1 MLSSRSAAAAA
12 FLLLLSGVAGAQT
25 PGPSPYDMTYA
36 VNVPDAAG
44 APLRRDMALES
55 AIVATLPSDATGIV
69 LRWCR
74 PEIPFGMWQFGAAAE
89 KQALLDE
96 RWCEV
101 SWRGTVG
108 SLPGAAIRP
117 E

>member
-1 MLSSRSAAAAA
+1 
-12 FLLLLSGVAGAQT
+12 
-25 PGPSPYDMTYA
+25 
-36 VNVPDAAG
+36 
-44 APLRRDMALES
+44 
-55 AIVATLPSDATGIV
+55 
-69 LRWCR
+69 
-74 PEIPFGMWQFGAAAE
+74 MWQFGAPAE

-108 SLPGAAIRP
+108 SLPGTAIRP